1 MNAFDSIV
9 NKKPRENAGA
19 PASNRFAYQRNWGLK
34 KLLSLQESGVPYTI
48 IFDYYDD
55 ILVLN
60 SDEDPTSI
68 DFYQVKTE
76 DTKGHWTPHD
86 LLKTTLKKDSKK
98 KKKNEKEPESEFKGD
113 AQEEEM
119 KNSWV
124 GKLMLHSVDFKKD
137 AGDFYFVTNI
147 NMGKDLVPKDHDGGE
162 EIAFADLDP
171 KLKARFKSKLKKEIP
186 ELDEEAVERLHF
198 IKGQMGIND
207 YVKTVIGYIHDFLE
221 EHYPTVIIKARPVYE
236 HLIAEIRKRNDKE
249 LKPST
254 VEDLV
259 KYKAF
264 TKKGFT
270 NFLKGIETLKGM
282 ETRKTLIQ
290 NVLLQSIPDNAAMQR
305 SILRKFDKI
314 KEETLIYDN
323 HEFLRLIGA
332 IDLAI
337 NKTEQ
342 KGITMWEWCNRALD
356 KLKEEYENF
365 MGYEE
370 DYLKCLILYELYE

>member
-1 MNAFDSIV
+1 MSAFDRIV
-9 NKKPRENAGA
+9 NRKPRENAGP
-19 PASNRFAYQRNWGLK
+19 PASNRFAYQQNWGLK
-34 KLLSLQESGVPYTI
+34 KLLSLQESGEPYTI

-60 SDEDPTSI
+60 SDEDPTCI

-76 DTKGHWTPHD
+76 DSKGHWTMGD
-86 LLKTTLKKDSKK
+86 LLRTTLKKGT
-98 KKKNEKEPESEFKGD
+98 KKKNEVKQEFEFKGD
-113 AQEEEM
+113 SHEEEM

-124 GKLMLHSVDFKKD
+124 GKLMLHSLDFKED
-137 AGDFYFVTNI
+137 ARDYYFVTNI
-147 NMGKDLVPKDHDGGE
+147 NMGKGLIPTNHDGGE

-171 KLKARFKSKLKKEIP
+171 DIKKQFKEKLKKEIP
-186 ELDEEAVERLHF
+186 ELDVETVEKLHF
-198 IKGQMGIND
+198 IKGQMALND
-207 YVKTVIGYIHDFLE
+207 YVKTVIGYIHEFLE
-221 EHYPTVIIKARPVYE
+221 EHYPTVYIKPRPVYE

-264 TKKGFT
+264 TRKGFT
-270 NFLKGIETLKGM
+270 NFLKGIETLKSM
-282 ETRKTLIQ
+282 ETKKVFIQ
-290 NVLLQSIPDNAAMQR
+290 NILLKFAPDDAAMQR

-323 HEFLRLIGA
+323 HEFLRL
-332 IDLAI
+332 LNAI
-337 NKTEQ
+337 NVAIGKTEQ
-342 KGITMWEWCNRALD
+342 KGQNMWEWCTQAYDALKVD
-356 KLKEEYENF
+356 YENY

-370 DYLKCLILYELYE
+370 DYLKCLILYQLYE